1 MAHLNPPDDLLRR
14 LLAGAGAIAMVG
26 ASSNP
31 ARPSHGVMRFL
42 LERGFRVIPVNPNE
56 TEVLGRRA
64 WPALEEVPEPVDL
77 VDVFRRAEF
86 TPPIADS
93 AVAIGA
99 KVLWLQLGV
108 VNAEAAARAVA
119 GGRGVGMDRGV
130 APEVRRLG
138 IRG

>member
-108 VNAEAAARAVA
+108 VNAEAAARAEA
-119 GGRGVGMDRGV
+119 GGLVVVMDRCV
-130 APEVRRLG
+130 AQEVRRWG